1 MYKSTFTLGFILVG
15 AALIVQSHNECR
27 LVNHGY
33 LKPFKGFVFFA
44 AVCAFHCLWVMEKDN
59 TNKASLNTGN
69 SNASSGS
76 KSNLFDNA
84 PILKSILKKSVTSST
99 KTALNV
105 STAGR
110 QGEVNE
116 GLKASELAAKL
127 KHIDVLKPQRGVKFA
142 DYVDVLP
149 TDQNMENVTSNV
161 EVLGNEKNTM
171 DDSSQ
176 VSSGERHENVNLVAG
191 PTYSNQHGNAT
202 GASAIGSETG
212 NGSSEGVLKPQ
223 RGVKFAE
230 YVDVLPTDQNMENVT
245 SNIEVL
251 GNEKN
256 TMDDS
261 SQVSSGERHE
271 NVNLVA
277 GPNYSNQHGNAT
289 GASAIGSDT
298 GNSSSEGGPRIIVGW
313 NQDDVDLTVVAMD
326 DQRLEGLCK
335 KVFRNWEWTS
345 NGNLC
350 LKGPRIIV
358 GWNQDDVD
366 LTVVAMDDQVIHT
379 CIRFKI
385 DKKELFCSF
394 IYAHN
399 RYTHRRPLW
408 RNLVLHKHYVRNRP
422 WCLLGDFNSA
432 LNLEDRVE
440 GSSVIDIAMREFKDC
455 VEEIEVFDINRSGLQ
470 FTWNQKPRGTDG
482 KLKKIDRI
490 MTNLACTDG
499 FVGAHAIFQP
509 YRISDHSPA
518 ILTIPT
524 SYKFTPRPFKFY
536 NILVQNSQFKRTVK
550 ESWDMDVSGFH
561 MYKVVSKLKA
571 LKKPLRKLLFNE
583 GNIHDKVV
591 KLRHE
596 LDTLGDGSKALAW
609 SDSWCSLSPLANIVS
624 SRDVHRAGFCP
635 TTTVRDIITPNGWAW
650 PSDWVVCYPV
660 LGSMNIPQ
668 LVDHL
673 EDSLFDDMCKK
684 FTNSLYGYFIG
695 QRIVFPVVKLKDFT
709 RPHAFGP
716 RFGFL
721 TCLLCGMVL
730 PFSVLF
736 KYDRL

>member
-1 MYKSTFTLGFILVG
+1 
-15 AALIVQSHNECR
+15 
-27 LVNHGY
+27 
-33 LKPFKGFVFFA
+33 
-44 AVCAFHCLWVMEKDN
+44 MEKDN

-69 SNASSGS
+69 SNASLGS
-76 KSNLFDNA
+76 QSNLFDNA

-127 KHIDVLKPQRGVKFA
+127 KHIDGTIVGRDGRVLKPQRGVKFA

-191 PTYSNQHGNAT
+191 P
-202 GASAIGSETG
+202 
-212 NGSSEGVLKPQ
+212 
-223 RGVKFAE
+223 
-230 YVDVLPTDQNMENVT
+230 
-245 SNIEVL
+245 
-251 GNEKN
+251 
-256 TMDDS
+256 
-261 SQVSSGERHE
+261 
-271 NVNLVA
+271 
-277 GPNYSNQHGNAT
+277 NYSNQHGNAT

-298 GNSSSEGGPRIIVGW
+298 GNGSSEGGAKPAPKLSIASWNIRGMNLSPKQSEVRQIISENKLSVCAI
-313 NQDDVDLTVVAMD
+313 LESHVAKS
-326 DQRLEGLCK
+326 RLEGLCK

-350 LKGPRIIV
+350 LKGSRIIV

-455 VEEIEVFDINRSGLQ
+455 VEEIEVFDVNRSGLQ

-490 MTNLACTDG
+490 MANLACTDG

-571 LKKPLRKLLFNE
+571 LKKPLRKLLYNE

-596 LDTLGDGSKALAW
+596 LDTVQRALDADPFNIDIREEEASYLNAYNDALLVEEQFLEQKAKVEWLRVGDSNSAYFHKVVKSRKARSRIDVITNYDGVRFEGEDVPNAF
-609 SDSWCSLSPLANIVS
+609 VS
-624 SRDVHRAGFCP
+624 Y
-635 TTTVRDIITPNGWAW
+635 NGA
-650 PSDWVVCYPV
+650 
-660 LGSMNIPQ
+660 
-668 LVDHL
+668 
-673 EDSLFDDMCKK
+673 
-684 FTNSLYGYFIG
+684 FIG
-695 QRIVFPVVKLKDFT
+695 QVGHTVQFDDHDLFEATLEPNVAEDMIRNVSAQEVKDALFSRGDDKSPGPDGFTAAFFKGAWDIVAMDITKAVQEFFTNGKLLKEVNHT
-709 RPHAFGP
+709 VLA
-716 RFGFL
+716 
-721 TCLLCGMVL
+721 LLPKQMVL
-730 PFSVLF
+730 LAITFRNYL
-736 KYDRL
+736 L